1 MGKMGNLI
9 IERKVNL
16 KYLLIRISNSE
27 LWTVEW
33 KYVHIIWLET
43 TFIGHSV
50 LHEIF
55 SNTSVTNFNKYWK
68 IVTNVSDLIQRMD

>member
-33 KYVHIIWLET
+33 KYVHNIIQLNDQWVQ
-43 TFIGHSV
+43 F
-50 LHEIF
+50 
-55 SNTSVTNFNKYWK
+55 
-68 IVTNVSDLIQRMD
+68 D

>member
-33 KYVHIIWLET
+33 KYVHII
-43 TFIGHSV
+43 
-50 LHEIF
+50 
-55 SNTSVTNFNKYWK
+55 
-68 IVTNVSDLIQRMD
+68 IQLNDQWVQFD

>member
-1 MGKMGNLI
+1 MWIKDRKLWEKMGNLI

-33 KYVHIIWLET
+33 KYVHNIIQLNDQWVQ
-43 TFIGHSV
+43 F
-50 LHEIF
+50 
-55 SNTSVTNFNKYWK
+55 
-68 IVTNVSDLIQRMD
+68 D